1 MNSITIGIAG
11 GLIAGA
17 CTLGLWFL
25 IPVFLWMVWK
35 YS

>member
-1 MNSITIGIAG
+1 MNAYAIGAAAAG
-11 GLIAGA
+11 LAG
-17 CTLGLWFL
+17 LGLWFL